1 MSGDGDEGFGYYQ
14 GPPYGKVPTT
24 QNQYFALH
32 VQNLK
37 AHRKACVL
45 LEMQPMKHRDSQQS
59 HPQVDVTPPIH
70 NILIVT
76 PDTN

>member
-37 AHRKACVL
+37 VHRKACVA
-45 LEMQPMKHRDSQQS
+45 RDAAHKTYQRQL
-59 HPQVDVTPPIH
+59 VVTP
-70 NILIVT
+70 T
-76 PDTN
+76 S